1 MRYQCNP
8 YYKYIS
14 HLIVV
19 YLILRYVMRI
29 NLPDDTIKGIALV
42 SVILSFVLDTITIE
56 NHHLL
61 LFEKEEDPVQLLPQ
75 TQVVENRPVQQVST
89 EVPTFQQNEE
99 MYEED
104 NDEKSFIVDDIR
116 SIQSEHF
123 DNISRTEN
131 IYHEVNNDYTDNGIP
146 IEKYTELTEGS
157 NKEEIRKPQPYPK
170 TTVKKQA
177 IRSIRF

>member
-14 HLIVV
+14 HLIVI
-19 YLILRYVMRI
+19 YLILKYIMRI
-29 NLPDDTIKGIALV
+29 NLTDDTIKGIALV
-42 SVILSFVLDTITIE
+42 SVILSFALDTITIE
-56 NHHLL
+56 NHHMLF
-61 LFEKEEDPVQLLPQ
+61 FEKQDEVIQSLPYSVDDIPIEQIPIEVLPIQQSEEIFED
-75 TQVVENRPVQQVST
+75 
-89 EVPTFQQNEE
+89 
-99 MYEED
+99 D
-104 NDEKSFIVDDIR
+104 NDEEKSFMVDDIR

-131 IYHEVNNDYTDNGIP
+131 IYHEVNNKYTDNGIP
-146 IEKYTELTEGS
+146 IEKYTELADSS
-157 NKEEIRKPQPYPK
+157 NKEEIRQPQPYPK